1 MQTTTDLLYTSHQWW
16 LRCGAQELTTVVP
29 SYLYSHP
36 VTKQLFLFYTW
47 GKWNT
52 EDLSGTDM
60 TLNLNIFPYTVPV
73 PNSWQTP
80 KQDGVSA
87 PKYSNCDQ
95 WTSLLILFPC
105 ACFKASWYHRIAS
118 GVSVAQLLSCFQWG
132 CLSDARSR
140 ESSFND
146 YKAKCPPA
154 APTQGVIF
162 MSQLHSSFSCWPCPA
177 VILGWDLESF
187 RKGWGPGEM
196 ERCLLRTLFGIKI
209 TETLLMSL

>member
-118 GVSVAQLLSCFQWG
+118 GVSVAQLLSCFQWD

-146 YKAKCPPA
+146 YRPNAHQQHQHRVSYLWVNCILLSLA
-154 APTQGVIF
+154 DLALQ
-162 MSQLHSSFSCWPCPA
+162 SSLDGIWRALGRAGALGRWKDVCW
-177 VILGWDLESF
+177 GHYLE
-187 RKGWGPGEM
+187 
-196 ERCLLRTLFGIKI
+196 
-209 TETLLMSL
+209 